1 MGKSPQDVATS
12 PGSTDS
18 HIGFLGRLALMSQS
32 HAIKDLCITEKRSV
46 GGTWEA
52 VERGEVTWF
61 LARRLNL
68 PSLTERCRLHN
79 IYVVGAIKN

>member
-32 HAIKDLCITEKRSV
+32 HAIKDWCITKKRSV

-61 LARRLNL
+61 SARRL
-68 PSLTERCRLHN
+68 
-79 IYVVGAIKN
+79 